1 MEKLAPGKFEV
12 TLSGEAR
19 TIVITFGHRSEIL
32 RIITKKQ
39 LEYRGI
45 SAKNMLPTEM
55 RAKLA
60 ELVEALD
67 VERNKPVRPTDETQ
81 VDPGMSYHDQSR
93 IDELQGEVNKT
104 YEESIK
110 IIDDNK
116 DKITEQLAVGMIDLT
131 DEAIADILALVLTE
145 RDKEGKVVKQVTK
158 EQVLHGAEYSE
169 DSDELLSLVEG
180 IMEYLVEAL
189 KKIQVVSQML
199 SSLVRPD

>member
-1 MEKLAPGKFEV
+1 MEKLTPGKFEV
-12 TLSGEAR
+12 ILSGEAR
-19 TIVITFGHRSEIL
+19 TVVITFGHRSEIL

-67 VERNKPVRPTDETQ
+67 AERNKQIRPSDEAQ
-81 VDPGMSYHDQSR
+81 VDPSVSYHDQSR

-110 IIDDNK
+110 IIDENK

-145 RDKEGKVVKQVTK
+145 RDKEGKVTKLVTR
-158 EQVLHGAEYSE
+158 EQVLHGEEYSE
-169 DSDELLSLVEG
+169 DSDELLSLVQG

>member
-19 TIVITFGHRSEIL
+19 TVVITFGLRSEIL

-60 ELVEALD
+60 ELVEALEA
-67 VERNKPVRPTDETQ
+67 ERSKEEK
-81 VDPGMSYHDQSR
+81 DQKR
-93 IDELQGEVNKT
+93 IDELQGEVNET
-104 YEESIK
+104 YEASIK
-110 IIDDNK
+110 IIDENK

-131 DEAIADILALVLTE
+131 DEAIADILALVLTI
-145 RDKEGKVVKQVTK
+145 RDKEGKVTKEVTK
-158 EQVLHGAEYSE
+158 DQILYGEEYSA
-169 DSDELLSLVEG
+169 DSDELLSLIEG

>member
-12 TLSGEAR
+12 MLNGEVK
-19 TIVITFGHRSEIL
+19 TVIVSFGLRSEIL

-39 LEYRGI
+39 LEYRNM
-45 SAKNMLPTEM
+45 SSKNMLPTEM

-60 ELVEALD
+60 EQVEALD
-67 VERNKPVRPTDETQ
+67 AERNKEEKNQ
-81 VDPGMSYHDQSR
+81 AR
-93 IDELQGEVNKT
+93 IDELQDLVNKT

-110 IIDDNK
+110 IIDENK

-131 DEAIADILALVLTE
+131 DDAIADILSLVLTV
-145 RDKEGKVVKQVTK
+145 RDAEGKVTK
-158 EQVLHGAEYSE
+158 KVAKEEILHGSEYAS
-169 DSDELLSLVEG
+169 DSDELLSLIEG

-199 SSLVRPD
+199 SNLVRTD

>member
-19 TIVITFGHRSEIL
+19 TVVLSFGLRSEVL

-39 LEYRGI
+39 LEYRSI

-67 VERNKPVRPTDETQ
+67 AERSKAVKDPANTEPDTDGLFRDQAKIDDLQMQ
-81 VDPGMSYHDQSR
+81 VNR
-93 IDELQGEVNKT
+93 A
-104 YEESIK
+104 YEESIRT
-110 IIDDNK
+110 IDDNK

-131 DEAIADILALVLTE
+131 DDAIAEILSLVLTE
-145 RDKEGKVVKQVTK
+145 RDKEGKVTKAITK
-158 EQVLHGAEYSE
+158 ENILHGEQYAE
-169 DSDELLSLVEG
+169 DSDELLSLIEA
-180 IMEYLVEAL
+180 IMEYLVDAL
-189 KKIQVVSQML
+189 KKIQVVSQMV

>member
-1 MEKLAPGKFEV
+1 MEKIAPGKFEV

-19 TIVITFGHRSEIL
+19 TVVITFGLRSEIL

-67 VERNKPVRPTDETQ
+67 AERNKEEK
-81 VDPGMSYHDQSR
+81 DQAR

-104 YEESIK
+104 YEDSIK
-110 IIDDNK
+110 IIDENK

-131 DEAIADILALVLTE
+131 DEAIADILSLVLTT
-145 RDKEGKVVKQVTK
+145 RDKEGKVTNQVTK
-158 EQVLHGAEYSE
+158 DQILYGEEYST
-169 DSDELLSLVEG
+169 DSDELLSLIEG